1 MIFWQLTFAGIG
13 LLAFLFVVFIIMM
26 TIKEMYKRLSE

>member
-13 LLAFLFVVFIIMM
+13 FLAFLFVVFIIMM
-26 TIKEMYKRLSE
+26 TLKEMYKRLSE

>member
-1 MIFWQLTFAGIG
+1 MIFWQLTVAGIG

-26 TIKEMYKRLSE
+26 TIKEMYKRLAE

>member
-13 LLAFLFVVFIIMM
+13 LFVFLFVVFIITM
-26 TIKEMYKRLSE
+26 TLKEMYKRLVE